1 MTHARS
7 KTIAHEPHTKYSVSR
22 AQIDWSAADVRPS
35 VITRPVAVTNVRRPS
50 YMGTGK
56 TLRGSQ
62 YGRRVAAT
70 GMARVECGYRM
81 RKLSPWEPLCT
92 L

>member
-22 AQIDWSAADVRPS
+22 AQVDWFAADVRPS
-35 VITRPVAVTNVRRPS
+35 VITRPVAVTSIRRPS
-50 YMGTGK
+50 YIGTGK

-62 YGRRVAAT
+62 YGRPVATT
-70 GMARVECGYRM
+70 GMARVECGYRI
-81 RKLSPWEPLCT
+81 RTLSPAEPLCT